1 MRTRSLYALAAL
13 SLAAPIAAQTVPF
26 PHTEEFKAVQER
38 DPASAEDANDLAFKS
53 DEYARMTVPVRLGA
67 GGSYRFLIDTGA
79 DRTSISRQVAEKL
92 KLPAGRPAILH
103 SITSVSEVAT
113 AKVPAMELGRKTVWL
128 SDAPLLERKHMG
140 ADGILG
146 TDSLRSQRVLFDF
159 KAQTVSLIP
168 ASEKLLP
175 EERGTIVVQGRR
187 KNGRLILTRATAE
200 GVPLELVVDTGAQI
214 SMGNE
219 ALRRVLVRSGRLRS
233 LGKAEM
239 TSVTGE
245 TFVGEQLVVADL
257 KVGDVEMRGLPII
270 FGDAHAFKPL
280 GLANRPALLLG
291 MNAISGFDKVS
302 IDFQRKRLRLLL
314 PARDGME
321 NQRLAF
327 R

>member
-1 MRTRSLYALAAL
+1 MRTRSLYALAAI

-67 GGSYRFLIDTGA
+67 GGSFRFLIDTGA
-79 DRTSISRQVAEKL
+79 DRTSISKQVAEKL

-103 SITSVSEVAT
+103 SITSVSEVET

-128 SDAPLLERKHMG
+128 SDAPLLERKNMG

-200 GVPLELVVDTGAQI
+200 GIPLELVVDTGAQI
-214 SMGNE
+214 SVGNE

>member
-103 SITSVSEVAT
+103 SITSVSEVET

-128 SDAPLLERKHMG
+128 SDAPLLERKNMG

-200 GVPLELVVDTGAQI
+200 GIPLELVVDTGAQI
-214 SMGNE
+214 SVGNE

-302 IDFQRKRLRLLL
+302 IDFQRKRLCLLL

>member
-1 MRTRSLYALAAL
+1 
-13 SLAAPIAAQTVPF
+13 
-26 PHTEEFKAVQER
+26 
-38 DPASAEDANDLAFKS
+38 
-53 DEYARMTVPVRLGA
+53 
-67 GGSYRFLIDTGA
+67 
-79 DRTSISRQVAEKL
+79 
-92 KLPAGRPAILH
+92 
-103 SITSVSEVAT
+103 
-113 AKVPAMELGRKTVWL
+113 
-128 SDAPLLERKHMG
+128 MG